1 MKVTCVEM
9 QQRGAIMSILKIALL
24 GPPEV
29 EHGDH
34 RLTFPDRKALT
45 LLAYLGAERGVHE
58 RQKLTRLLWPES
70 DMAHGRTA
78 LRITLLHLR
87 HILEDDASPER
98 VSHLLITHDTL
109 GLDLASGI
117 DLDLHALETTWKL
130 VRVLPAPEAVHGEV
144 RRALIAQFQRA
155 ATLYRGG
162 FLQDF
167 TLRNTLDFDNWIC
180 MQQGYWYQR
189 IEQVFDWLSRL
200 QSAEGALEQA
210 IETVERWRCFDPLNE
225 DISLRLM
232 QLQFASGNRITALKS
247 YETCQDVL
255 MRELSA
261 KPSRKVVAL
270 AEELRN
276 AFPPRGAYSS
286 AGRCTTTA
294 RPLLN
299 VPFVGG
305 GAEVSHLMTLYEQ
318 DSSGQPQVA
327 LLEGEAG
334 IGKTRLAAALL
345 DWVKAQGA
353 EVLAGR
359 SFQTSQCL
367 SYQPLLEAL
376 RARLEQEPD
385 LRQWLGDPW
394 LAELSRL
401 LPDLR
406 ERYPDL
412 PPPTIDGA
420 FGSSRLFEALARLSH
435 ALAAQAPLFM
445 FADDMQWTDAATLDI
460 FQYLARYWTEHGTPA
475 LLLLS
480 RRTETRDMD
489 PEMSEWLASL
499 RSTISLTRLEL
510 GPLSAKDV
518 LQIVRSLSGVDGAQP
533 SLQGDTL
540 DTSGSH
546 DKSGT
551 YSQPSA
557 QHIQAP
563 ESSLSPER
571 FGAWLFAETKGQPF
585 YLRALLQTL
594 LERGVLVP
602 SLIAGSR
609 WVFEPHPSII
619 EATPPDNILPA
630 DVRELIQRRLA
641 RLSPSAR
648 TLLAAGAVLG
658 HDFTFEELCQ
668 VAQLA
673 AQDGLAA
680 LDEALQSL
688 LLHESSHRQE
698 GRRGVFYVFGH
709 DKIREVVYAAAGDAR
724 RRVLHSRAY
733 GLGARGHPHRGAGLP
748 RGRRRISNTYV
759 SVEESS
765 WDKNHRL
772 FCLHSCPQHVSP

>member
-1 MKVTCVEM
+1 
-9 QQRGAIMSILKIALL
+9 MSTLKMALL

-29 EHGDH
+29 DH
-34 RLTFPDRKALT
+34 LNRRLTFPDRKVLA
-45 LLAYLGAERGVHE
+45 LLAYLAAEGGMHE

-87 HILEDDASPER
+87 HILEEDASSER
-98 VSHLLITHDTL
+98 ESHLLITHDTL

-117 DLDLHALETTWKL
+117 DLDLHALDTAWKL
-130 VRVLPAPEAVHGEV
+130 VRVLPAPGAVQGEV
-144 RRALIAQFQRA
+144 RRTLIARLQHA
-155 ATLYRGG
+155 AALYRGS

-167 TLRNTLDFDNWIC
+167 TLRNSLDFDNWVCI
-180 MQQGYWYQR
+180 QQGYWYQR
-189 IEQVFDWLSRL
+189 IEQVFDWLSQL
-200 QSAEGALEQA
+200 QSADGALEQA

-232 QLQFASGNRITALKS
+232 HLQFATGNRIAALKT
-247 YETCQDVL
+247 YETCVEVL
-255 MRELSA
+255 MTELSA
-261 KPSRKVVAL
+261 KPSAKLVAL
-270 AEELRN
+270 VEVLRN
-276 AFPPRGAYSS
+276 ASPPRSAHSV
-286 AGRCTTTA
+286 AGRRTSTE
-294 RPLLN
+294 RPLLD
-299 VPFVGG
+299 VPFVGRV
-305 GAEVSHLMTLYEQ
+305 AEYSRLMTLYEQ
-318 DSSGQPQVA
+318 ASNGQAQVV

-334 IGKTRLAAALL
+334 IGKTRLAASFL
-345 DWVKAQGA
+345 DWLRAQGA
-353 EVLAGR
+353 NVLEGR
-359 SFQTSQCL
+359 AFQTSQCL
-367 SYQPLLEAL
+367 SNQPLLEAL
-376 RARLEQEPD
+376 HTRLEQEPD
-385 LRQWLGDPW
+385 LRGWLRDPW
-394 LAELSRL
+394 LAELSRV

-406 ERYPDL
+406 QRYPDL

-420 FGSSRLFEALARLSH
+420 FASSRLFEALARLSH
-435 ALAAQAPLFM
+435 ALAAQAPLLIFV
-445 FADDMQWTDAATLDI
+445 DDMQWTDTATLDV

-533 SLQGDTL
+533 SLQGDTR

-546 DKSGT
+546 DKSWT

-602 SLIAGSR
+602 SLIAGSG
-609 WVFEPHPSII
+609 WAFEPHPSILK
-619 EATPPDNILPA
+619 ATPPDNILPA

-641 RLSPSAR
+641 RLSSPAR
-648 TLLAAGAVLG
+648 TLLAAGSVLG

-673 AQDGLAA
+673 PQDGLAA

-698 GRRGVFYVFGH
+698 GRRGVSYHFAH
-709 DKIREVVYAAAGDAR
+709 DKIRQVVYAAAGDAR
-724 RRVLHSRAY
+724 RRVFHGRA
-733 GLGARGHPHRGAGLP
+733 LTVPGHVDVPTAELASHVLT
-748 RGRRRISNTYV
+748 N
-759 SVEESS
+759 ESAALTF
-765 WDKNHRL
+765 H
-772 FCLHSCPQHVSP
+772 

>member
-1 MKVTCVEM
+1 
-9 QQRGAIMSILKIALL
+9 MSTLKMALL

-29 EHGDH
+29 DHRDH
-34 RLTFPDRKALT
+34 RLTFPDRKVLA
-45 LLAYLGAERGVHE
+45 LLAYLAAEGGVHE

-87 HILEDDASPER
+87 HILEEDASPER
-98 VSHLLITHDTL
+98 ESHLLITHGTL

-117 DLDLHALETTWKL
+117 DLDLHALETAWKL
-130 VRVLPAPEAVHGEV
+130 VRVLPAPEAVQGEV
-144 RRALIAQFQRA
+144 RRTLIARLQHA
-155 ATLYRGG
+155 AALYRGG

-167 TLRNTLDFDNWIC
+167 TLRDTIDFDNWVC

-232 QLQFASGNRITALKS
+232 QLQFATGNRIGALKT
-247 YETCQDVL
+247 YETCVEVL
-255 MRELSA
+255 MTELSA
-261 KPSRKVVAL
+261 KPSPKLVAL
-270 AEELRN
+270 AEVLRN
-276 AFPPRGAYSS
+276 ASPPRGAHSG
-286 AGRCTTTA
+286 AGRRTSTE
-294 RPLLN
+294 RPLLD
-299 VPFVGG
+299 VPFVGR
-305 GAEVSHLMTLYEQ
+305 GAEFSRLMTLYEQ
-318 DSSGQPQVA
+318 ASNGQAQVV

-334 IGKTRLAAALL
+334 IGKTRLAASFL
-345 DWVKAQGA
+345 DWVRTQGA
-353 EVLAGR
+353 DVLEGR
-359 SFQTSQCL
+359 TFQTSQCL
-367 SYQPLLEAL
+367 SYQPLLKAL
-376 RARLEQEPD
+376 RARLEQEHD
-385 LRQWLGDPW
+385 LRELLSDPW
-394 LAELSRL
+394 LAELSGL

-420 FGSSRLFEALARLSH
+420 FASSRLFEALARLSH
-435 ALAAQAPLFM
+435 ALASQAPLLM
-445 FADDMQWTDAATLDI
+445 FADDMQWTDTATLDI

-533 SLQGDTL
+533 SLQGDTPPR
-540 DTSGSH
+540 GR
-546 DKSGT
+546 DKSGP
-551 YSQPSA
+551 YSQPAS
-557 QHIQAP
+557 QPVQAP
-563 ESSLSPER
+563 GCSLSPER

-609 WVFEPHPSII
+609 WVFEPQPAIL
-619 EATPPDNILPA
+619 EATPPDNVLPA

-641 RLSPSAR
+641 RLSSPAR

-673 AQDGLAA
+673 PQDGLAA

-688 LLHESSHRQE
+688 LLHESSHRRE
-698 GRRGVFYVFGH
+698 GSRGVFYVFGH
-709 DKIREVVYAAAGDAR
+709 DKTREVVYAEAGDAR
-724 RRVLHSRAY
+724 RRVFHSRAY
-733 GLGARGHPHRGAGLP
+733 GLGARGHPYRGAGLP
-748 RGRRRISNTYV
+748 RARRRISSSYI
-759 SVEESS
+759 SVEY
-765 WDKNHRL
+765 DGRR
-772 FCLHSCPQHVSP
+772 